1 MKTKSIYIC
10 SFCGHQE
17 AKWIGKCPSC
27 QKWDSMKEQTLDSN
41 KGSQSRTGNRVE
53 AVRLQNVAGSN
64 SDRIT
69 TNINE
74 FNRVMGGGIVKDS
87 VTIITSPPGGGKST
101 LVLAIASDLTDQK
114 LTVLY
119 VSGEESESQIKSRA
133 NRILKDINEN
143 LWILSDTSMDNVL
156 TSIESINPDLVIID
170 SIQTFT
176 LGAFAGSRA
185 GSPTQTMECANEL
198 VKIAKNS
205 VRPRAVFMVGQMNK
219 DDELAGLRALEHLV
233 DTVLI
238 IESDNDEEIRSL
250 IASKNRYGST
260 GEVGFFAMEEQGLIS
275 VDNPSEFFM
284 TTRGEGEAVVGSS
297 LTVLKE
303 GTRPIIAE
311 IESLVSKTY
320 TPFPSRIGECLR
332 REQLNTLIS
341 ILEQRGKI
349 SLFDKDIVLKTTG
362 GLKFKEQAV
371 NLAVIMSIVS
381 SALNMGIPNDIA
393 FISDVGLTGEL
404 KKVPSLEIRIRE
416 LDRRGF
422 KRVIIAEAALARIPE
437 LNQLKVSEF
446 RTLQDVIRNVF
457 GS

>member
-156 TSIESINPDLVIID
+156 TSIE
-170 SIQTFT
+170 
-176 LGAFAGSRA
+176 
-185 GSPTQTMECANEL
+185 
-198 VKIAKNS
+198 
-205 VRPRAVFMVGQMNK
+205 
-219 DDELAGLRALEHLV
+219 
-233 DTVLI
+233 
-238 IESDNDEEIRSL
+238 
-250 IASKNRYGST
+250 
-260 GEVGFFAMEEQGLIS
+260 
-275 VDNPSEFFM
+275 
-284 TTRGEGEAVVGSS
+284 
-297 LTVLKE
+297 
-303 GTRPIIAE
+303 
-311 IESLVSKTY
+311 
-320 TPFPSRIGECLR
+320 
-332 REQLNTLIS
+332 
-341 ILEQRGKI
+341 
-349 SLFDKDIVLKTTG
+349 
-362 GLKFKEQAV
+362 
-371 NLAVIMSIVS
+371 
-381 SALNMGIPNDIA
+381 
-393 FISDVGLTGEL
+393 
-404 KKVPSLEIRIRE
+404 
-416 LDRRGF
+416 
-422 KRVIIAEAALARIPE
+422 
-437 LNQLKVSEF
+437 
-446 RTLQDVIRNVF
+446 
-457 GS
+457 